1 MRSEKTSWRLWS
13 LSCILKADRGWG
25 EGKAFKKVELFFLC
39 TKVRRREKGLAQFK
53 DQGTVFGTCSM
64 AVSKL
69 GKG

>member
-1 MRSEKTSWRLWS
+1 M
-13 LSCILKADRGWG
+13 KADRGWG

-39 TKVRRREKGLAQFK
+39 TKVRRREKGLAQFR